1 MNYGPLLKKEARLSA
16 LEKLAAIYGDQW
28 VWIGFD
34 PRHKVVIYFV
44 VGRHIQANA
53 NKLLAGI
60 RDRSDGHVPF
70 FTSDEL
76 KHYDAAIMHAYGIKK
91 EFPRTGRPGRPRQ
104 PILLAPKNLL
114 YAQVVKHRKRG
125 HIVDISTRIVFGTK
139 KAVKAKLKQSPVSR
153 HINTSFI
160 ERNNLTMRHHNRRLV
175 RKTISFSKNASDWR
189 NNSISHSPIT
199 ISSNLILV

>member
-1 MNYGPLLKKEARLSA
+1 
-16 LEKLAAIYGDQW
+16 
-28 VWIGFD
+28 
-34 PRHKVVIYFV
+34 
-44 VGRHIQANA
+44 VGRHIQDNA

-70 FTSDEL
+70 FTSDES
-76 KHYDAAIMHAYGIKK
+76 KHYDADIMHAYGIKK
-91 EFPRTGRPGRPRQ
+91 EFPRKGRPGRPRQ
-104 PILLAPKNLL
+104 PLLLAPKNLL
-114 YAQVVKHRKRG
+114 YAHVVTHRKRE
-125 HIVDISTRIVFGTK
+125 HRVDISTRIVFGTK

-153 HINTSFI
+153 HINTSFV

-175 RKTISFSKNASDWR
+175 KRLSPFQRNASDWR

>member
-1 MNYGPLLKKEARLSA
+1 M
-16 LEKLAAIYGDQW
+16 
-28 VWIGFD
+28 
-34 PRHKVVIYFV
+34 

-91 EFPRTGRPGRPRQ
+91 EFPRTGRAGRPRQ

-153 HINTSFI
+153 HINTSFV
-160 ERNNLTMRHHNRRLV
+160 ERNNLTMRHHNRRLI
-175 RKTISFSKNASDWR
+175 RKTISFSKKRERLEKQLHLAFAYYHFVK
-189 NNSISHSPIT
+189 SH
-199 ISSNLILV
+199 LGLRQL

>member
-1 MNYGPLLKKEARLSA
+1 
-16 LEKLAAIYGDQW
+16 LAALYGDQW
-28 VWIGFD
+28 VWVGFD
-34 PRHKVVIYFV
+34 PRHKVVIYFM

-53 NKLLAGI
+53 HKLLAGI

-91 EFPRTGRPGRPRQ
+91 EFPRTGRAGRPRQ

-139 KAVKAKLKQSPVSR
+139 KAVKAKLKQSVPTHVLYCNLL
-153 HINTSFI
+153 INI
-160 ERNNLTMRHHNRRLV
+160 AARQELV
-175 RKTISFSKNASDWR
+175 RQN
-189 NNSISHSPIT
+189 
-199 ISSNLILV
+199 ISSFYNSLKI

>member
-1 MNYGPLLKKEARLSA
+1 M
-16 LEKLAAIYGDQW
+16 AAIYGDQW

-60 RDRSDGHVPF
+60 RERSDGHVPF

-104 PILLAPKNLL
+104 PILLVPQNLL

-125 HIVDISTRIVFGTK
+125 HRVDISPVPYEKHRQAASCRELLTPLVSSNNRKIVSNARRKALLVSSLSGTK
-139 KAVKAKLKQSPVSR
+139 L
-153 HINTSFI
+153 
-160 ERNNLTMRHHNRRLV
+160 
-175 RKTISFSKNASDWR
+175 
-189 NNSISHSPIT
+189 
-199 ISSNLILV
+199 SS

>member
-1 MNYGPLLKKEARLSA
+1 MNVSWMNYGPLLKKEARLSA

-34 PRHKVVIYFV
+34 PHHKVVIYFV
-44 VGRHIQANA
+44 VGRHIQANT

-76 KHYDAAIMHAYGIKK
+76 KHYDTAIMHAYGIKK
-91 EFPRTGRPGRPRQ
+91 EFPRTGRLGRPRQ

-114 YAQVVKHRKRG
+114 RV
-125 HIVDISTRIVFGTK
+125 
-139 KAVKAKLKQSPVSR
+139 
-153 HINTSFI
+153 
-160 ERNNLTMRHHNRRLV
+160 
-175 RKTISFSKNASDWR
+175 
-189 NNSISHSPIT
+189 
-199 ISSNLILV
+199 

>member
-1 MNYGPLLKKEARLSA
+1 
-16 LEKLAAIYGDQW
+16 LAAIYGDQW

-104 PILLAPKNLL
+104 PIWLAPKNLL

-125 HIVDISTRIVFGTK
+125 HIVDISRVPYVG
-139 KAVKAKLKQSPVSR
+139 
-153 HINTSFI
+153 H
-160 ERNNLTMRHHNRRLV
+160 
-175 RKTISFSKNASDWR
+175 
-189 NNSISHSPIT
+189 
-199 ISSNLILV
+199 

>member
-1 MNYGPLLKKEARLSA
+1 
-16 LEKLAAIYGDQW
+16 LAAIYGDQW

-76 KHYDAAIMHAYGIKK
+76 KHYDAAIMHGCSSANTLIMRKPLIY
-91 EFPRTGRPGRPRQ
+91 
-104 PILLAPKNLL
+104 NLL
-114 YAQVVKHRKRG
+114 H
-125 HIVDISTRIVFGTK
+125 D
-139 KAVKAKLKQSPVSR
+139 KAPRSKL
-153 HINTSFI
+153 
-160 ERNNLTMRHHNRRLV
+160 
-175 RKTISFSKNASDWR
+175 
-189 NNSISHSPIT
+189 
-199 ISSNLILV
+199 LILNA